1 MSLAST
7 DVRRWLLPEAG
18 LHPAERVWYYLRLT
32 RTKRHAMSTATVPT
46 TLKLSE
52 DLKARVLRMA
62 AESGRSP
69 HAFMLE
75 AIARY
80 TEMAERRRE
89 FVASALLAEQ
99 EVSQY
104 GLVHDSDEALSWF
117 LARTEGRRLPAPRKR
132 KL

>member
-1 MSLAST
+1 MPSAI
-7 DVRRWLLPEAG
+7 
-18 LHPAERVWYYLRLT
+18 
-32 RTKRHAMSTATVPT
+32 VPT
-46 TLKLSE
+46 TLKLTE
-52 DLKARVLRMA
+52 DLKTRVVRMA

-75 AIARY
+75 AIEQY

-99 EVSQY
+99 EVVRY
-104 GLVHDSDEALSWF
+104 GLVHDGDEALSWF
-117 LARTEGRRLPAPRKR
+117 LARAEGRRLPAPLKR